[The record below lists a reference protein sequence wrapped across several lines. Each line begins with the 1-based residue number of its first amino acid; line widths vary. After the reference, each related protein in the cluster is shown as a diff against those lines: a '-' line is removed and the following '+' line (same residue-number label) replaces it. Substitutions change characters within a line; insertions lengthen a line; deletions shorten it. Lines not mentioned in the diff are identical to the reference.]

1 MILFMILC
9 AHERKLLVSSKIVYA
24 LLVHCAKLKLSYVL
38 LAYFNSTLKKES
50 NVSNRRLH
58 LKPKKIRL
66 LHRLLSIFMKQ
77 WKEPKLRSFEWTI
90 WLLEVKKDKWYANQC
105 SIVIFSLNNCR
116 YCFLVN
122 ILMFKNRVKMYK
134 GFRFHIL

>member
-24 LLVHCAKLKLSYVL
+24 LLVHCAKLKLSDVL

-58 LKPKKIRL
+58 LKPKNQT
-66 LHRLLSIFMKQ
+66 LHRMLSIFVYMTSYQ
-77 WKEPKLRSFEWTI
+77 S
-90 WLLEVKKDKWYANQC
+90 
-105 SIVIFSLNNCR
+105 
-116 YCFLVN
+116 
-122 ILMFKNRVKMYK
+122 
-134 GFRFHIL
+134 

>member
-9 AHERKLLVSSKIVYA
+9 AHERKLLVSSKIVYT
-24 LLVHCAKLKLSYVL
+24 LLVHCAKLKLSDVL

-66 LHRLLSIFMKQ
+66 LHRMLSIFVKQ
-77 WKEPKLRSFEWTI
+77 WKVEI
-90 WLLEVKKDKWYANQC
+90 LE
-105 SIVIFSLNNCR
+105 
-116 YCFLVN
+116 
-122 ILMFKNRVKMYK
+122 
-134 GFRFHIL
+134 